1 MFPVL
6 RAPFCVASLPFFS
19 FPSSFAYTVSHK
31 SWRVQVLTCSRYTVY
46 VYTQWKKA
54 GEKEE
59 EKKSEPI
66 RSNRWIKI
74 ACRWKPMT
82 SDGKEISRLNAFRE
96 GGSGPIM
103 RSISRHMAAG
113 VVFNCQ
119 RYISLWWC
127 VYTRGTLGRTL
138 IRAHMDFILLYF
150 CFHRVWHGDSVL
162 SPRLYSHVTP
172 AFQAE
177 IGFLLGQE
185 TRRLPRE

>member
-1 MFPVL
+1 MLPV
-6 RAPFCVASLPFFS
+6 S
-19 FPSSFAYTVSHK
+19 PSSFFPPLLLIQFLTKVGEFRY
-31 SWRVQVLTCSRYTVY
+31 WLVLGIRYMCILHSGKILERR
-46 VYTQWKKA
+46 KK
-54 GEKEE
+54 K
-59 EKKSEPI
+59 KKSEPI

-127 VYTRGTLGRTL
+127 VYTCGTLGRTL
-138 IRAHMDFILLYF
+138 IRAHRDFILLYF

-162 SPRLYSHVTP
+162 SPRLYSHVTL